1 MTLKNFDIVIVGAGP
16 AGGHCARILAKSG
29 RKVLLAE
36 QNDNF
41 NKNDFSSAATPL
53 QTLSQFDLPESVIG
67 SFWHKLT
74 IETSKVSQT
83 WESPESLGV
92 VLNFA
97 KFRAFLAEEV
107 ERFGGEVCLGCRY
120 TGHSQANG
128 ETIVEFKQLSDG
140 QLIKVSTKVLVDATG
155 FARAI
160 MYDKEND
167 KPDFLSGTGIEYLIE
182 VEPEIYNKYSGN
194 LILFVGDKWM
204 PKGYSWIFPMEP
216 NRLKVGAARIFL
228 EQKTLRHLS
237 PLKKYI
243 DLLIDEYLKSK
254 NYKILDKHGSM
265 LKYSRGL
272 RDIYYKENI
281 IAIGDTV
288 STVNFLG
295 GEGIR
300 HGMDGAQIAGKY
312 IEKYLDGKISDFRD
326 YEAEMHRK
334 FDKKWHIS
342 ERLAVRKYI
351 DDVNDELTDKM
362 ISYLKY
368 MKTEDVM
375 DILFDYKF
383 EKISRGFGGYLR
395 RKFQVLV
402 QGLRKSLG

>member
-1 MTLKNFDIVIVGAGP
+1 MTLTSFDIVIVGAGP

-36 QNDNF
+36 QNDTF
-41 NKNDFSSAATPL
+41 DKNDFSSAATPL
-53 QTLSQFDLPESVIG
+53 ETLSQFDLPESVIG

-83 WESPESLGV
+83 WESPQSLGV

-97 KFRAFLAEEV
+97 KFRAFLASEV
-107 ERFGGEVCLGCRY
+107 QRLGSEVWLGYRY
-120 TGHSQANG
+120 IRHSQANG
-128 ETIVEFKQLSDG
+128 ETLVEFKQLSDG
-140 QLIKVSTKVLVDATG
+140 QVIKVSTKVLVDATG

-160 MYDKEND
+160 MYDQEND

-182 VEPEIYNKYSGN
+182 VEPEVYNKYSGD
-194 LILFVGDKWM
+194 LIFFLGDKWM
-204 PKGYSWIFPMEP
+204 PKGYSWIFPMEQ
-216 NRLKVGAARIFL
+216 NRLKVGAGRIFL
-228 EQKTLRHLS
+228 DAKTIRHLS

-254 NYKILDKHGSM
+254 NYKILDKHGST
-265 LKYSRGL
+265 LKYSQGL
-272 RDIYYKENI
+272 KDIYCKDNI

-300 HGMDGAQIAGKY
+300 HGMDGAEIAGKY
-312 IEKYLDGKISDFRD
+312 IQMYLDHKISDFRD
-326 YEAEMHRK
+326 YETEMHCK
-334 FDKKWHIS
+334 FDRKWNIS

-351 DDVNDELTDKM
+351 DDANDELTDQT

-375 DILFDYKF
+375 DILFDYRF
-383 EKISRGFGGYLR
+383 EKISRGLGGYLW
-395 RKFQVLV
+395 RKIQELMKRFH
-402 QGLRKSLG
+402 

>member
-1 MTLKNFDIVIVGAGP
+1 MNLKNFDVVIVGAGP

-29 RKVLLAE
+29 HKVLLAE

-53 QTLSQFDLPESVIG
+53 ETLSKFNLPESVIG

-74 IETSKVSQT
+74 IETSKVSQS
-83 WESPESLGV
+83 WDSPQSLGV

-97 KFRAFLAEEV
+97 KFRAFLASEAEG
-107 ERFGGEVCLGCRY
+107 FGGEVWLGYRY
-120 TGHSQANG
+120 TRHSQAKG
-128 ETIVEFKQLSDG
+128 ETTVEFKQLSDG
-140 QLIKVSTKVLVDATG
+140 QIIKVSTKVLVDATG

-160 MYDKEND
+160 MYEKEND

-182 VEPEIYNKYSGN
+182 VEPEVYNKYSGE

-228 EQKTLRHLS
+228 DPKTVRHLS

-254 NYKILDKHGSM
+254 NYKIIDKHGSM
-265 LKYSRGL
+265 LKYSAGL
-272 RDIYYKENI
+272 KDIYCKDNI

-312 IEKYLDGKISDFRD
+312 IQSYLEGKISDFRD
-326 YEAEMHRK
+326 YETEMHRK
-334 FDKKWHIS
+334 FDKKWNIS

-368 MKTEDVM
+368 MKTEVVM
-375 DILFDYKF
+375 DILFYYKF
-383 EKISRGFGGYLR
+383 EKISRGLGGYLQ
-395 RKFQVLV
+395 RKIKGWIKQFHL
-402 QGLRKSLG
+402 

>member
-1 MTLKNFDIVIVGAGP
+1 MNLKTFDIVIVGAGP
-16 AGGHCARILAKSG
+16 AGGHCARILAQSG
-29 RKVLLAE
+29 HKVLLAE

-53 QTLSQFDLPESVIG
+53 ETLSKFDLPESVIG

-97 KFRAFLAEEV
+97 KFRAFLASEV
-107 ERFGGEVCLGCRY
+107 ERFGGEVWLGYRY
-120 TGHSQANG
+120 TGHSQSRG
-128 ETIVEFKQLSDG
+128 ETTVEFKQLSDG
-140 QLIKVSTKVLVDATG
+140 KIINVSTKVLVDATG

-160 MYDKEND
+160 MYEKEND

-182 VEPEIYNKYSGN
+182 VEPEVYNKYSGD
-194 LILFVGDKWM
+194 LIFFLGKKWM
-204 PKGYSWIFPMEP
+204 PDGYSWIFPMEP
-216 NRLKVGAARIFL
+216 NRLKVGAGRIFL
-228 EQKTLRHLS
+228 DPKTVRHLS

-254 NYKILDKHGSM
+254 NYKIIDKHGST
-265 LKYSRGL
+265 LKYNPGL
-272 RDIYYKENI
+272 KDIYCKDNI

-288 STVNFLG
+288 STINLLG

-312 IEKYLDGKISDFRD
+312 IQRYLDGKISDFRD
-326 YEAEMHRK
+326 YETEMHRK
-334 FDKKWHIS
+334 FDRKWNIS

-368 MKTEDVM
+368 MKTEEVM
-375 DILFDYKF
+375 EILFYYKF
-383 EKISRGFGGYLR
+383 EKISRGLGGYLQ
-395 RKFQVLV
+395 RKIKELIKKFHL
-402 QGLRKSLG
+402 

>member
-1 MTLKNFDIVIVGAGP
+1 MNLKSFDIVIVGAGP

-29 RKVLLAE
+29 HKVLLAE

-53 QTLSQFDLPESVIG
+53 ETLSKFNLPESVIG

-74 IETSKVSQT
+74 IETSKVSQS

-97 KFRAFLAEEV
+97 KFRAFLANEV
-107 ERFGGEVCLGCRY
+107 EEFGGEVWLGYRY
-120 TGHSQANG
+120 TGHSQTKG
-128 ETIVEFKQLSDG
+128 ETTVEFKQLSSG
-140 QLIKVSTKVLVDATG
+140 QIITVSTKVLVDATG
-155 FARAI
+155 FARAV
-160 MYDKEND
+160 MYEKEND
-167 KPDFLSGTGIEYLIE
+167 KPAFLSGTGIEYLIE
-182 VEPEIYNKYSGN
+182 VEPEVYNKYRGD
-194 LILFVGDKWM
+194 LIFFLGDKWM
-204 PKGYSWIFPMEP
+204 PKGYSWIFPMEQ
-216 NRLKVGAARIFL
+216 NRLKVGAGRIFL
-228 EQKTLRHLS
+228 DPKTVRHLS

-254 NYKILDKHGSM
+254 NYKIIDKHGST
-265 LKYSRGL
+265 LKYSPGL
-272 RDIYYKENI
+272 KDIYCKNNI

-300 HGMDGAQIAGKY
+300 HGMDGAEIAGKY
-312 IEKYLDGKISDFRD
+312 IQSYLEGKISDFRD
-326 YEAEMHRK
+326 YETEMHRK
-334 FDKKWHIS
+334 FDNKWNIS

-375 DILFDYKF
+375 DILFYYKF
-383 EKISRGFGGYLR
+383 EKISRGLGGYLQ
-395 RKFQVLV
+395 RKIK
-402 QGLRKSLG
+402 GLIKRFHF

>member
-1 MTLKNFDIVIVGAGP
+1 MNLKSVDIVIVGAGP
-16 AGGHCARILAKSG
+16 AGGHCARILAQSG
-29 RKVLLAE
+29 HKVLLAE

-41 NKNDFSSAATPL
+41 YKNDFSSAATPL
-53 QTLSQFDLPESVIG
+53 ETLAKFDLPESVIG

-97 KFRAFLAEEV
+97 KFRAFLASEV
-107 ERFGGEVCLGCRY
+107 ERFGGEVWLGYRY
-120 TGHSQANG
+120 TGHSQSKG
-128 ETIVEFKQLSDG
+128 ETTVEFKQLSDG
-140 QLIKVSTKVLVDATG
+140 QIIKVSTKVLVDATG

-160 MYDKEND
+160 MYEKEND

-182 VEPEIYNKYSGN
+182 VEPEVYAKYSGD

-204 PKGYSWIFPMEP
+204 PKGYSWIFPMEQ
-216 NRLKVGAARIFL
+216 NRLKVGAGRIFL

-272 RDIYYKENI
+272 KDIYYKDNI
-281 IAIGDTV
+281 IAIGDSV

-312 IEKYLDGKISDFRD
+312 IQRYLEGKISDFRD
-326 YEAEMHRK
+326 YETEMHRK
-334 FDKKWHIS
+334 FDRKWHMS

-351 DDVNDELTDKM
+351 DDVNDELTDK
-362 ISYLKY
+362 IIYYLKY

-375 DILFDYKF
+375 DILFYYKF
-383 EKISRGFGGYLR
+383 EKISRE
-395 RKFQVLV
+395 
-402 QGLRKSLG
+402 KSRN

>member
-1 MTLKNFDIVIVGAGP
+1 MNLKNFDVVIVGAGP

-29 RKVLLAE
+29 HKVLLAE

-53 QTLSQFDLPESVIG
+53 ETLSKFNLPESVIG

-74 IETSKVSQT
+74 IETSKVSQS

-97 KFRAFLAEEV
+97 KFRAFLASEAEG
-107 ERFGGEVCLGCRY
+107 FGGEVWLGYRY
-120 TGHSQANG
+120 TRHSQAKG
-128 ETIVEFKQLSDG
+128 ETTVEFKQLSDG
-140 QLIKVSTKVLVDATG
+140 QIIKVSTKVLVDATG

-160 MYDKEND
+160 MYEKEND

-182 VEPEIYNKYSGN
+182 VEPEVYNKYSGE

-228 EQKTLRHLS
+228 DPKTVRHLS

-243 DLLIDEYLKSK
+243 DLLIEEYLKSK
-254 NYKILDKHGSM
+254 NYKIIDKHGSM
-265 LKYSRGL
+265 LKYSAGL
-272 RDIYYKENI
+272 KDIYCKDNI

-300 HGMDGAQIAGKY
+300 HGMDGAEIAGKY
-312 IEKYLDGKISDFRD
+312 IQSYLEGKISDFRD
-326 YEAEMHRK
+326 YETEMHRK
-334 FDKKWHIS
+334 FDKKWNIS

-375 DILFDYKF
+375 DILFYYKF
-383 EKISRGFGGYLR
+383 EKISRGLGGYLQ
-395 RKFQVLV
+395 RKIKGWIKQFHL
-402 QGLRKSLG
+402 

>member
-1 MTLKNFDIVIVGAGP
+1 MNLKSFDIVIVGAGP
-16 AGGHCARILAKSG
+16 AGGHCARVLAKSG
-29 RKVLLAE
+29 HKVLLAE

-53 QTLSQFDLPESVIG
+53 ETLSKFNLPESVIG

-74 IETSKVSQT
+74 IETSKVSQS
-83 WESPESLGV
+83 WDSPQSLGV

-97 KFRAFLAEEV
+97 KFRAFLASEAEG
-107 ERFGGEVCLGCRY
+107 FGGEVWLGYRY
-120 TGHSQANG
+120 TRHSQAKG
-128 ETIVEFKQLSDG
+128 ETTVEFKHLSDG
-140 QLIKVSTKVLVDATG
+140 QIIKVSTKVLVDATG

-160 MYDKEND
+160 MYEKEKD
-167 KPDFLSGTGIEYLIE
+167 KPDFFSGTGIEYLIE
-182 VEPEIYNKYSGN
+182 VEPEVYNKYSGN

-204 PKGYSWIFPMEP
+204 PKGYSWIFPMEQ

-228 EQKTLRHLS
+228 DPKTVRHLL

-243 DLLIDEYLKSK
+243 DLLIEEYLKSK
-254 NYKILDKHGSM
+254 NYKIIDKHGSM
-265 LKYSRGL
+265 LKYSPGL
-272 RDIYYKENI
+272 KDIYCKDNI

-300 HGMDGAQIAGKY
+300 HGMDGAEIAGKY
-312 IEKYLDGKISDFRD
+312 IQSYLEGKISDFRD
-326 YEAEMHRK
+326 YETEMHRK
-334 FDKKWHIS
+334 FDKKWNIS

-375 DILFDYKF
+375 EILFYYKF
-383 EKISRGFGGYLR
+383 EKISRGLGGYLQ
-395 RKFQVLV
+395 RKIKGWIKQFHL
-402 QGLRKSLG
+402 

>member
-1 MTLKNFDIVIVGAGP
+1 MNLKSFDIVIVGAGP
-16 AGGHCARILAKSG
+16 AGGHCARILAQSG
-29 RKVLLAE
+29 NKVLLAE

-41 NKNDFSSAATPL
+41 YKNDFSSAATPL
-53 QTLSQFDLPESVIG
+53 ETLSKFDLPESVIG

-97 KFRAFLAEEV
+97 KFRAFLASEV
-107 ERFGGEVCLGCRY
+107 ERFGGEVWLGYRY
-120 TGHSQANG
+120 IRYSQENG

-140 QLIKVSTKVLVDATG
+140 KLIKVSTKVLVDATG

-160 MYDKEND
+160 MYEKEND
-167 KPDFLSGTGIEYLIE
+167 KPNFFSGTGIEYLIE
-182 VEPEIYNKYSGN
+182 VEPEVYNKYSGD
-194 LILFVGDKWM
+194 LIFFLGDKWM
-204 PKGYSWIFPMEP
+204 PKGYSWIFPMEQ
-216 NRLKVGAARIFL
+216 NRLKVGAGRIFL
-228 EQKTLRHLS
+228 DPKTVRHLS

-254 NYKILDKHGSM
+254 SYKILDKHGST
-265 LKYSRGL
+265 LKYSPGL
-272 RDIYYKENI
+272 KDIYCKHNI

-300 HGMDGAQIAGKY
+300 HGMDGAQIAGQY
-312 IEKYLDGKISDFRD
+312 IQSYLEGKISDFRD
-326 YEAEMHRK
+326 YETQMHRK
-334 FDKKWHIS
+334 FDKKWNIS

-351 DDVNDELTDKM
+351 DDVSDELTDKM

-375 DILFDYKF
+375 DILFFYKF
-383 EKISRGFGGYLR
+383 EKVSRGFGGYLQ
-395 RKFQVLV
+395 RKIKALIKRFHL
-402 QGLRKSLG
+402 

>member
-1 MTLKNFDIVIVGAGP
+1 MTLKSFDIVIVGAGP
-16 AGGHCARILAKSG
+16 AGGQCARILAKSG
-29 RKVLLAE
+29 RQVLLVE

-53 QTLSQFDLPESVIG
+53 ETLSKFDLPESVIG
-67 SFWHKLT
+67 SFWQKIT
-74 IETSKVSQT
+74 IQTSKVSQT
-83 WESPESLGV
+83 WESPKTLGV

-97 KFRAFLAEEV
+97 KFREFLATEV
-107 ERFGGEVCLGCRY
+107 QQHGSEVWLGYRY
-120 TGHSQANG
+120 IKHSQANG

-140 QLIKVSTKVLVDATG
+140 KLIQVSAKVLVDATG

-160 MYDKEND
+160 MYEKEND

-182 VEPEIYNKYSGN
+182 VEPEIYNKYEGD
-194 LILFVGDKWM
+194 LIFFLGDKWM
-204 PKGYSWIFPMEP
+204 PKGYAWIFPMEQ
-216 NRLKVGAARIFL
+216 NRLKVGTARIFL
-228 EQKTLRHLS
+228 DPKTVKHLS

-254 NYKILDKHGSM
+254 NYQIIDKHGST
-265 LKYSRGL
+265 LKYSQGL
-272 RDIYYKENI
+272 KDIYYQDNI
-281 IAIGDTV
+281 IAIGDAV

-300 HGMDGAQIAGKY
+300 HGMDGAEIAAKY
-312 IEKYLDGKISDFRD
+312 MAKYLDGQISNFRD
-326 YEAEMHRK
+326 YEREMHRK

-351 DDVNDELTDKM
+351 DDVNDVLTDKI

-368 MKTEDVM
+368 MKTEEVM
-375 DILFDYKF
+375 NIIFDYKF
-383 EKISRGFGGYLR
+383 EIISRGMAGYLK
-395 RKFQVLV
+395 RKIKGFIQ
-402 QGLRKSLG
+402 RLGG

>member
-1 MTLKNFDIVIVGAGP
+1 MNLKSFDIVIVGAGP

-29 RKVLLAE
+29 HKVLLAE

-41 NKNDFSSAATPL
+41 NKNDFSSAATAL
-53 QTLSQFDLPESVIG
+53 ETLSQFDLPESVIG

-83 WESPESLGV
+83 WESAESLGV

-97 KFRAFLAEEV
+97 KFRAFLASEV
-107 ERFGGEVCLGCRY
+107 ERFGGEVWLGYRY
-120 TGHSQANG
+120 TGHLQTKG
-128 ETIVEFKQLSDG
+128 ETTVEFKQLSDG
-140 QLIKVSTKVLVDATG
+140 QLITVSTKVLVDATG

-160 MYDKEND
+160 MYKKEND

-182 VEPEIYNKYSGN
+182 VEPEVYNKYSGN
-194 LILFVGDKWM
+194 LILFLGDKWM
-204 PKGYSWIFPMEP
+204 PKGYSWIFPMEQ
-216 NRLKVGAARIFL
+216 NRLKVGAGRVFL
-228 EQKTLRHLS
+228 DPKTVRSLS

-254 NYKILDKHGSM
+254 SYKIIDKHGST
-265 LKYSRGL
+265 LKYSPGL
-272 RDIYYKENI
+272 KDLYYKDNI

-300 HGMDGAQIAGKY
+300 HGMDGAEIAGKY
-312 IEKYLDGKISDFRD
+312 IQSYLEGKISDFRD
-326 YEAEMHRK
+326 YETEMHRK
-334 FDKKWHIS
+334 FDKKWNIS

-375 DILFDYKF
+375 DILFYYKF
-383 EKISRGFGGYLR
+383 EKISRGLGGYLQ
-395 RKFQVLV
+395 RKIK
-402 QGLRKSLG
+402 GLIKQFHW

>member
-1 MTLKNFDIVIVGAGP
+1 MTLKSFDIVIVGAGP
-16 AGGHCARILAKSG
+16 AGGQCARILAKSG
-29 RKVLLAE
+29 RQVLLVE

-53 QTLSQFDLPESVIG
+53 ETLSKFDLPESVIG
-67 SFWHKLT
+67 SFWQKIT
-74 IETSKVSQT
+74 IQTSKVSQT
-83 WESPESLGV
+83 WESPKSLGV

-97 KFRAFLAEEV
+97 KFREFLATEV
-107 ERFGGEVCLGCRY
+107 QQHGSEVWLGYRY
-120 TGHSQANG
+120 IKHSQANG

-140 QLIKVSTKVLVDATG
+140 KLIQVSTKVLVDATG

-160 MYDKEND
+160 MYEKENN

-182 VEPEIYNKYSGN
+182 VEPEIYNKYDGN
-194 LILFVGDKWM
+194 LIFFLGDKWM
-204 PKGYSWIFPMEP
+204 PKGYAWIFPMEP
-216 NRLKVGAARIFL
+216 NRLKVGTARIFL
-228 EQKTLRHLS
+228 DPKTVKHLS

-254 NYKILDKHGSM
+254 NYQIIDKHGST
-265 LKYSRGL
+265 LKYSQGL
-272 RDIYYKENI
+272 KDIYYQDNI
-281 IAIGDTV
+281 IAIGDAV

-300 HGMDGAQIAGKY
+300 HGMDGAEIAAKY
-312 IEKYLDGKISDFRD
+312 MAKYLDGQISSFRD
-326 YEAEMHRK
+326 YEREMHRK

-351 DDVNDELTDKM
+351 DDVNDVLTDKI

-368 MKTEDVM
+368 MKTEEVM
-375 DILFDYKF
+375 NIIFDYKF
-383 EKISRGFGGYLR
+383 EIISRGMAGYLK
-395 RKFQVLV
+395 RKIKGFIQ
-402 QGLRKSLG
+402 RLGG

>member
-1 MTLKNFDIVIVGAGP
+1 MTLKSFDIVIVGAGP

-53 QTLSQFDLPESVIG
+53 ETLSQFDLPESVIG

-83 WESPESLGV
+83 WESPENLGV

-107 ERFGGEVCLGCRY
+107 ERFGGEVWLGYRY
-120 TGHSQANG
+120 TRHSQSKG
-128 ETIVEFKQLSDG
+128 ETTVEFKQLSDG
-140 QLIKVSTKVLVDATG
+140 KLIQVSTKVLVDATG

-160 MYDKEND
+160 MYEKEND

-204 PKGYSWIFPMEP
+204 PKGYSWIFPMEQ

-272 RDIYYKENI
+272 KDIYYKENI
-281 IAIGDTV
+281 IAIGDSV

-312 IEKYLDGKISDFRD
+312 IQSYLEGKISDFRD
-326 YEAEMHRK
+326 YETEMHRK
-334 FDKKWHIS
+334 FDQKWNIS

-351 DDVNDELTDKM
+351 DDVNDELTDKI

-375 DILFDYKF
+375 EILFYYKF
-383 EKISRGFGGYLR
+383 EKISRGLGGYLQ
-395 RKFQVLV
+395 RKIKELINKFHL
-402 QGLRKSLG
+402 

>member
-1 MTLKNFDIVIVGAGP
+1 MNLKSVDIVIVGAGP
-16 AGGHCARILAKSG
+16 AGGHCARILAQSG
-29 RKVLLAE
+29 HKVLLAE

-41 NKNDFSSAATPL
+41 YKNDFSSAATPL
-53 QTLSQFDLPESVIG
+53 ETLAKFDLPESVIG

-97 KFRAFLAEEV
+97 KFRAFLASEV
-107 ERFGGEVCLGCRY
+107 ERFGGEVWLGYRY
-120 TGHSQANG
+120 TGHSQSKG
-128 ETIVEFKQLSDG
+128 ETTVEFKQLSDG
-140 QLIKVSTKVLVDATG
+140 QIIKVSTKVLVDATG

-160 MYDKEND
+160 MYEKEND

-182 VEPEIYNKYSGN
+182 VEPEVYAKYSGD

-204 PKGYSWIFPMEP
+204 PKGYSWIFPMEQ
-216 NRLKVGAARIFL
+216 NRLKVGAGRIFL

-272 RDIYYKENI
+272 KDIYYKDNI
-281 IAIGDTV
+281 IAIGDSV

-312 IEKYLDGKISDFRD
+312 IQRYLEGKISDFRD
-326 YEAEMHRK
+326 YETEMHRK
-334 FDKKWHIS
+334 FDRKWHIS

-351 DDVNDELTDKM
+351 DDVNDELTDKI

-368 MKTEDVM
+368 MKTEEVM
-375 DILFDYKF
+375 DILFYYKF
-383 EKISRGFGGYLR
+383 EKISRGLGGYLQ
-395 RKFQVLV
+395 RKIKELIKKFHW
-402 QGLRKSLG
+402 

>member
-1 MTLKNFDIVIVGAGP
+1 MNLKSFDIVIVGAGP

-29 RKVLLAE
+29 HKVLLAE

-53 QTLSQFDLPESVIG
+53 ETLSKFDLPESVIG

-74 IETSKVSQT
+74 IETSKVSQS

-97 KFRAFLAEEV
+97 KFRAFLASEA
-107 ERFGGEVCLGCRY
+107 ERFGGEVWLGYRY
-120 TGHSQANG
+120 TGHSQAKG
-128 ETIVEFKQLSDG
+128 ETTVEFKQLSDG
-140 QLIKVSTKVLVDATG
+140 QIIKVSTKVLVDATG

-160 MYDKEND
+160 MYEKEND

-182 VEPEIYNKYSGN
+182 VEPEVYNKYSGD
-194 LILFVGDKWM
+194 LIFFLGDKWM
-204 PKGYSWIFPMEP
+204 PKGYSWIFPMES
-216 NRLKVGAARIFL
+216 NRLKVGAGRIFL
-228 EQKTLRHLS
+228 DPKTVRHLS

-254 NYKILDKHGSM
+254 NYKIIDKHGST
-265 LKYSRGL
+265 LKYSPGL
-272 RDIYYKENI
+272 KDIYCKDNI

-312 IEKYLDGKISDFRD
+312 IQSYLEGKISDFRD
-326 YEAEMHRK
+326 YETEMHRK
-334 FDKKWHIS
+334 FDKKWNIS

-351 DDVNDELTDKM
+351 DDVNDELTDKI

-383 EKISRGFGGYLR
+383 EKISRGLGGYLQ
-395 RKFQVLV
+395 RKIKGWIKQFKL
-402 QGLRKSLG
+402 

>member
-1 MTLKNFDIVIVGAGP
+1 MNLKSFDIVIVGAGP

-29 RKVLLAE
+29 HKVLLVE

-53 QTLSQFDLPESVIG
+53 ETLSKFNLPESVIG
-67 SFWHKLT
+67 SFWHKLI
-74 IETSKVSQT
+74 IETSKVSQS
-83 WESPESLGV
+83 WDSPQSLGV

-97 KFRAFLAEEV
+97 KFRAFLASEAEG
-107 ERFGGEVCLGCRY
+107 FGGEVWLGYRY
-120 TGHSQANG
+120 TRHSQAKG
-128 ETIVEFKQLSDG
+128 ETTVEFKQLSDG
-140 QLIKVSTKVLVDATG
+140 QIIKVSTKVLVDATG

-160 MYDKEND
+160 MYEKEND

-182 VEPEIYNKYSGN
+182 VEPEVYNKYRGE

-228 EQKTLRHLS
+228 DPKTVRPLS

-243 DLLIDEYLKSK
+243 DLLIEEYLKSK
-254 NYKILDKHGSM
+254 NYKIIDKHGST
-265 LKYSRGL
+265 LKYSAGL
-272 RDIYYKENI
+272 KDIYCKDNI

-300 HGMDGAQIAGKY
+300 HGMDGAEIAGKY
-312 IEKYLDGKISDFRD
+312 IQSYLEGKISDFRD
-326 YEAEMHRK
+326 YETEMHRK
-334 FDKKWHIS
+334 FDKKWNIC

-375 DILFDYKF
+375 DILFYYKF
-383 EKISRGFGGYLR
+383 EKISRGLGGYLQ
-395 RKFQVLV
+395 RKIKGWIKQFHL
-402 QGLRKSLG
+402 